1 MILVAEGDRDALA
14 ALYERYMKRLYNYVY
29 YRTHQRET
37 AEDIVSDVFIHAL
50 EKVHTFDPKRGNVS
64 AWLYRITRNLT
75 IDHFRK
81 MRPMQNIEDVWDLAD
96 DTDIVRDTDTALKMR
111 EARNILQKLS
121 PEQREIVLLRLWDN
135 YSFREIAEFTGKSE
149 GAVKMAFGRALK
161 SIRTDLALILL
172 LPFLLHS

>member
-75 IDHFRK
+75 IETFQKTLPIQH
-81 MRPMQNIEDVWDLAD
+81 IEDV
-96 DTDIVRDTDTALKMR
+96 
-111 EARNILQKLS
+111 
-121 PEQREIVLLRLWDN
+121 
-135 YSFREIAEFTGKSE
+135 
-149 GAVKMAFGRALK
+149 
-161 SIRTDLALILL
+161 
-172 LPFLLHS
+172 